1 MKDSRPVSLAIAC
14 IVGWAWPA
22 CAQDVSLTDQG
33 ATVTL
38 ANGYLTATITKSNA
52 KVTSLIYQGHQMV
65 NTSSN
70 GYIYFSMD
78 GGAGYEQPSGCIY
91 SVTTLTADMADISLR
106 RVWSGT
112 PHAFDIEI
120 HYVLRRGDSR
130 VVAYGLPQYPPPYP
144 PTRGGGAAKVWDR

>member
-1 MKDSRPVSLAIAC
+1 MKDSRPVSLAIAF

-91 SVTTLTADMADISLR
+91 SVTTLTADMADIPLTPLPSR
-106 RVWSGT
+106 T
-112 PHAFDIEI
+112 PHAF
-120 HYVLRRGDSR
+120 HLQ
-130 VVAYGLPQYPPPYP
+130 LPYRLP
-144 PTRGGGAAKVWDR
+144 RAR

>member
-1 MKDSRPVSLAIAC
+1 MKDSRPVSLAIAF

-38 ANGYLTATITKSNA
+38 ANGYLTATITKSND

-91 SVTTLTADMADISLR
+91 SVTTLTADMADISIR
-106 RVWSGT
+106 PVSSG
-112 PHAFDIEI
+112 PPPGFHIDIR
-120 HYVLRRGDSR
+120 YVLR
-130 VVAYGLPQYPPPYP
+130 P
-144 PTRGGGAAKVWDR
+144 GGR